1 MTRDVEMS
9 NCAGSMDIREIM
21 AVIPHR
27 PPFLFVDRVL
37 EHVPGSHIRGVKQV
51 SASIDDRA
59 LFSPLVVIES
69 IAQVAVILA
78 SKSMATERREGD
90 LFFFAGIQDAR
101 IEGAVSVGN
110 EITLEARLERIRRG
124 IGWFHGSATVGGR
137 RIVDV
142 MMQAAFRSS
151 AVPRVARSE

>member
-1 MTRDVEMS
+1 MGRDAEMNNS
-9 NCAGSMDIREIM
+9 LGSMDMREIM

-37 EHVPGSHIRGVKQV
+37 EHVPGSHIQGVKRV
-51 SASIDDRA
+51 SSSPDDRA

-78 SKSMATERREGD
+78 SKSMAAERREGD
-90 LFFFAGIQDAR
+90 LFFFAGIQGAR
-101 IEGAVSVGN
+101 IEGAVAEGDV
-110 EITLEARLERIRRG
+110 ITLEARLERIRRG
-124 IGWFHGSATVGGR
+124 IGWFHGSAAVGGR

-151 AVPRVARSE
+151 AVPNV